1 VELVCGIHNFQERNV
16 KNTLSNPWR
25 FIPENGKE
33 ASVTDS
39 EFKYGPIALAMK
51 ENGKKTALTEKEN
64 SYTSMETFMKEC
76 GPTIKPTDKE
86 SINMSMELCIKVNG
100 RKISSMEK
108 EQRPGLMI
116 HAIKVITLSA
126 ASTVLELINGTI
138 NLNIPETG
146 AKIKSVELVS
156 IHG

>member
-1 VELVCGIHNFQERNV
+1 LAVYTGEWKGGFRDGFGVQVWPDSARYEGEWQENRAH
-16 KNTLSNPWR
+16 
-25 FIPENGKE
+25 GK
-33 ASVTDS
+33 
-39 EFKYGPIALAMK
+39 
-51 ENGKKTALTEKEN
+51 GKFVHVD
-64 SYTSMETFMKEC
+64 ETFMKEC

-108 EQRPGLMI
+108 EQKPGLMI